1 MKSILTFILATFLLF
16 PLQAQE
22 KVYTVDNLPKVHL
35 QNKMQYVCNP
45 AGILSQAA
53 CDSID
58 SMLYAL
64 EQQTG
69 IETVV
74 AVVPSIGE
82 EDCFNFC
89 HQLLNKW
96 GVGKKDKNN
105 GLVILLVTDQRCIQ
119 FYTGYGLEGVL
130 PDAICKRIQTRYMI
144 PYLKDGNW
152 DAGMVA
158 GLKATCQRLDGSME
172 NDALSDSN
180 SGGSFDFVLAIL
192 CFIAIGG
199 GLAFFSARKQS
210 RCPNCGK
217 HQLQRSGSAV
227 VSRIN
232 GVKTEDVTYTC
243 RNCGHT
249 IIRRQQSYDND
260 YHHRGGGGGGP
271 FIGGFGGGSFGG
283 GGGFGG
289 GSFGGGSFGGGMGGG
304 GGIKTRNMKKSI
316 IIILAVVAILV
327 IWAVSV
333 YNGLVTMDENVSG
346 QWANVETQYQRR
358 ADLIPNLVNTV
369 KGYAT
374 HEKETLEGVV
384 AARSQATQIKV
395 DAADL
400 TPEKLAQYQ
409 KAQGAVTSAL
419 GKLLAIT
426 ENYPDLKANQN
437 FLELQAQLEGTENR
451 INVARKNFNDAAQ
464 AYNTNIRRFPK
475 NIFAGMF
482 GFDKKAYFEAEEGS
496 EKAPKVE
503 F

>member
-1 MKSILTFILATFLLF
+1 MKSIFTFIIAAFLLF

-22 KVYTVDNLPKVHL
+22 KVYTVNNLPKVHL

-58 SMLYAL
+58 AMLYAL

-82 EDCFNFC
+82 TDCFDFC

-130 PDAICKRIQTRYMI
+130 PDAICKRIQTKYMI

-172 NDALSDSN
+172 NASLAEPGD
-180 SGGSFDFVLAIL
+180 GGSFDFFLAL
-192 CFIAIGG
+192 FCFFAIGG
-199 GLAFFSARKQS
+199 GLAFFAARKQS

-217 HQLQRSGSAV
+217 HQLQRSGSRL

-232 GVKTEDVTYTC
+232 GVKTEDITYTC

-249 IIRRQQSYDND
+249 LVRRHQSYDND

-271 FIGGFGGGSFGG
+271 FIGGFGGGRGFGG
-283 GGGFGG
+283 GGGF
-289 GSFGGGSFGGGMGGG
+289 SGGSFGGGMGGG
-304 GGIKTRNMKKSI
+304 GGAGS
-316 IIILAVVAILV
+316 
-327 IWAVSV
+327 
-333 YNGLVTMDENVSG
+333 
-346 QWANVETQYQRR
+346 
-358 ADLIPNLVNTV
+358 
-369 KGYAT
+369 
-374 HEKETLEGVV
+374 
-384 AARSQATQIKV
+384 
-395 DAADL
+395 
-400 TPEKLAQYQ
+400 
-409 KAQGAVTSAL
+409 
-419 GKLLAIT
+419 
-426 ENYPDLKANQN
+426 
-437 FLELQAQLEGTENR
+437 
-451 INVARKNFNDAAQ
+451 
-464 AYNTNIRRFPK
+464 RF
-475 NIFAGMF
+475 
-482 GFDKKAYFEAEEGS
+482 
-496 EKAPKVE
+496 
-503 F
+503 